1 MSLLASGSF
10 PFPAR
15 TLRLNLGPTD
25 VRTWE
30 AAYAMRM
37 YLTPQ
42 PPSSPSTLYFD
53 PPCPLFAEPT
63 SSPPPRRTII
73 EIGSGTGYL
82 SIALAPN
89 LAASDSLVLTDLE
102 EVGPLLSSN
111 LDTAKSRWTAQGR
124 PVKAEVL
131 VRSLPWG
138 DEAALR
144 TLVGPEEEGGEGK
157 QADVVLA
164 SDLVYFPFLYPPLL
178 RTLLGLTGM
187 RAGKKPT
194 QVLFSY
200 KVRRMFGDGAFSG

>member
-1 MSLLASGSF
+1 
-10 PFPAR
+10 
-15 TLRLNLGPTD
+15 
-25 VRTWE
+25 
-30 AAYAMRM
+30 MRM

-63 SSPPPRRTII
+63 SSPQPRRTII

-82 SIALAPN
+82 SIALAPH

-144 TLVGPEEEGGEGK
+144 KLVGREEEGGEGK

-187 RAGKKPT
+187 REGKEPT

-200 KVRRMFGDGAFSG
+200 KVRRMFGDGALSG